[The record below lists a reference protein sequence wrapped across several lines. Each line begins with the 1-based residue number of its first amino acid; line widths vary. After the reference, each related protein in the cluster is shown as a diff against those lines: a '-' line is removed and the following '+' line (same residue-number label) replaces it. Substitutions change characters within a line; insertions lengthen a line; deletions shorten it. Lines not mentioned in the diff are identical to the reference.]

1 MGQNFC
7 SLREKW
13 HKSAVELWLLAVHV
27 ACHGPVPRASFYR
40 ADTKARLVSEVVLLG
55 GNVWGV
61 RVQNRVGLRPG
72 APYRQTY
79 ESLHKIVSQILP
91 GLVIN
96 CIIAKR
102 QDLHEAHKKSKEKER
117 RVAASQW
124 KMDVQ
129 PLVSS
134 SEWLQL
140 HGLKRNK
147 LSLSQILSKIG
158 FQHRQDYVTTLGK
171 PVASRYADGLFPQ
184 YKRAQDGSVYNL
196 TAKKE
201 LILHFV
207 DCLTAAIELY
217 KQRMEWLTSES
228 RQIFGVIQEEC
239 IVIVLDFGTAA
250 PTEFDLCR
258 DALSMVLVEQ
268 VAQIAKFN
276 LIRAAQDLLKW
287 QQKSTPVSEHTVKS
301 AVTWLWKL
309 DPMTAASP
317 ASSVE
322 ALLEAMSDEAI
333 EAVYY
338 FAVGDVSVDTKQ
350 LLLETVS
357 HGPCPVNIVSFNA
370 REDETIVFLKE
381 LSRLASGRFHAF
393 AEKNDSRDATGPAL
407 KCEEDGKGLTAL
419 NYRKVKGRI
428 PLVAGVCEDVFLV
441 WKELEE
447 AKSTVREVQ
456 KILAESDEP
465 ASQDATKADDPLEK
479 HASDKYL
486 SSEKWLQK
494 YGLKAQKLTLYDVLA
509 DCTFRHAEGIVDI
522 KTKPEDES
530 SQTDAETKRK
540 VINAKYCDKFV
551 HTFWKDGSVVHIYVS
566 TEKYKQY
573 KEKMR
578 TALGQVEERIKWL
591 QQGSRGLFGNVF
603 EDNIYILIDISESMK
618 DKMPLVKEKICQ
630 LIQEQLRHKKRFNC
644 VKFSAQAVAWQ
655 EKLAEV
661 NEENL
666 QDAWLWIK
674 GLEVGGSTNTLRA
687 LQIALADT
695 DTEAIYLLTDGRP
708 DQPPETI
715 LIQVHLQRKIPIHTV
730 SFNCDDIEA
739 NKFLYE
745 LSTETG
751 GRFRYYNIYL
761 TDGDAAEFI
770 ISEDID
776 ILKRELEQ
784 GERDLEKMKTIHAE
798 CMMMDSYSG
807 ENNPENNSQQQT
819 HPVSSVT
826 EHAEELST
834 ALSSRPCCASVEP
847 ALTPCQQI
855 WQTTCD
861 SPVQRKKALY
871 AEQTKTSLLRI
882 LSQSVK
888 SRAGSPEEGISNEKK
903 RFSVKKS
910 KKCPAI
916 FKDLKMQETV
926 KGTSKSSLDISSSL
940 WLKTHGLVARRLTI
954 MDALAPTAV
963 PHGTKYIPVLDKHVF
978 SKVFDEILPLAH
990 VSNDTKQITLIN
1002 PQAVNLDAYKEKLEQ
1017 AIKSYERRLN
1027 LIVWRALSQEERDK
1041 FKEDGPVQY
1050 MQHKEAL
1057 LESLENLG
1065 WPISCED
1072 VVLLEDEI
1080 LAALTYKQQASDLQ
1094 KAVKKE
1100 TEKSSE
1106 SQISNNKKKLQ
1117 EETMKSKSKK
1127 RPKGQVFGTHKS
1139 QKVIARSDVTGFYY
1153 PGTVIKNISSTCALV
1168 DFKNGGTCIVPVK
1181 FTIPVGGAMPCPY
1194 LQVGDYVFAKTGTQ
1208 RGNEYYAPAI
1218 VIATPK
1224 RVEIGGK
1231 LYTVLMFNNR
1241 KEHCLRSEL
1250 IKISQTKYDFSCRY
1264 IRIMQMVEYVTL
1276 DRETTKPF
1284 LEDEE
1289 GVAKKNP
1296 VKEDKGKKKKKSRA
1310 EDNKHTKE
1318 RMLDSND
1325 FLFVSRRQVKQK
1337 RRNSLPSN
1345 EEEYEASSF
1354 SVSSFWC
1361 SSRHQTLPSLR
1372 TSPASSPKDP
1382 CCLNSPAVEK
1392 FPEPGKSNIT
1402 RIIRVNIEQQ
1412 RLARKPQHH
1421 CSKHRKQI

>member
-1 MGQNFC
+1 MTGNP
-7 SLREKW
+7 SERLGW
-13 HKSAVELWLLAVHV
+13 SHYAVD
-27 ACHGPVPRASFYR
+27 PKY
-40 ADTKARLVSEVVLLG
+40 
-55 GNVWGV
+55 
-61 RVQNRVGLRPG
+61 
-72 APYRQTY
+72 
-79 ESLHKIVSQILP
+79 
-91 GLVIN
+91 
-96 CIIAKR
+96 R
-102 QDLHEAHKKSKEKER
+102 QDLHKAHKKKSKEKER
-117 RVAASQW
+117 RLAASQW
-124 KMDVQ
+124 NMDVQ

-134 SEWLQL
+134 SQWLQL

-207 DCLTAAIELY
+207 DCLRAAIELY

-301 AVTWLWKL
+301 AVTWLWEL
-309 DPMTAASP
+309 DPVTGASP

-350 LLLETVS
+350 LLLEMVS
-357 HGPCPVNIVSFNA
+357 HGPCPVNTVSFNA

-393 AEKNDSRDATGPAL
+393 AEKNDCRDAAGPAL
-407 KCEEDGKGLTAL
+407 KCEEDGKGLIAL
-419 NYRKVKGRI
+419 NSRKVKGRI

-447 AKSTVREVQ
+447 ARSTVREVH
-456 KILAESDEP
+456 KILSESDQS
-465 ASQDATKADDPLEK
+465 ASQDATGADDPLEK

-494 YGLKAQKLTLYDVLA
+494 YGLKAQKLTLYDALA
-509 DCTFRHAEGIVDI
+509 DCTFRHADGIVDI

-551 HTFWKDGSVVHIYVS
+551 HTFWKDGSVVHMYVS

-603 EDNIYILIDISESMK
+603 EDNIYILIDVSESMK

-674 GLEVGGSTNTLRA
+674 GLEVGGSTNTLQA

-715 LIQVHLQRKIPIHTV
+715 LDQVQLHRKIPIHSV

-745 LSTETG
+745 LSTETE

-761 TDGDAAEFI
+761 TDGGAAEFV

-776 ILKRELEQ
+776 ILKREIAQ

-798 CMMMDSYSG
+798 CMMMDTYSG
-807 ENNPENNSQQQT
+807 ENNPENNINQQQT
-819 HPVSSVT
+819 HTVSSETDHV
-826 EHAEELST
+826 EELST
-834 ALSSRPCCASVEP
+834 APSSRPCCASVEP

-888 SRAGSPEEGISNEKK
+888 SRAESPEEGISNEKK
-903 RFSVKKS
+903 SFSVKKS
-910 KKCPAI
+910 KKYPTI
-916 FKDLKMQETV
+916 FKDLKMQKAV
-926 KGTSKSSLDISSSL
+926 KGTPKSSLDISSSL

-1100 TEKSSE
+1100 TEKISE
-1106 SQISNNKKKLQ
+1106 SQMSNSKKKLQ

-1127 RPKGQVFGTHKS
+1127 RPKGRISGTHKS

-1264 IRIMQMVEYVTL
+1264 IRVMQMVEYVTL

-1284 LEDEE
+1284 PEDE
-1289 GVAKKNP
+1289 GVAKKNT

-1310 EDNKHTKE
+1310 EDNKHTRE

-1337 RRNSLPSN
+1337 GRNLLPSN

-1354 SVSSFWC
+1354 SISSFWC
-1361 SSRHQTLPSLR
+1361 SSRHQTLQSLR

-1382 CCLNSPAVEK
+1382 CCVNSPAVEK
-1392 FPEPGKSNIT
+1392 SPEPGKSNIT

-1412 RLARKPQHH
+1412 QLARKPQHH
-1421 CSKHRKQI
+1421 YSKQRKQI